1 MAACIVCDRPIVVLK
16 NTMCQNCNEAYDR
29 FNRRDSTTL
38 GLIRWAA
45 MRARKFERARKVW
58 SK

>member
-1 MAACIVCDRPIVVLK
+1 MTCIVCDRPIVVLK
-16 NTMCQNCNEAYDR
+16 NTMCQNCSEACDQ
-29 FNRRDSTTL
+29 FHRRDPSTL

-45 MRARKFERARKVW
+45 MRARKFERVRKVR